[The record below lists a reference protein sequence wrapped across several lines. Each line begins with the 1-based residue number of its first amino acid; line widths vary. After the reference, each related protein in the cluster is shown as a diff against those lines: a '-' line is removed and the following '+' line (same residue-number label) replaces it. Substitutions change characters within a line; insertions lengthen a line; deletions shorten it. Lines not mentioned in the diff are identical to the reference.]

1 MFPDI
6 LGGSSGGNGEALVL
20 STLIDFLVHET
31 PSLESL
37 GREDLKT
44 VAKAM
49 VLDTLK
55 DDLKRRVEIERIDYP
70 AKRELF
76 LARCG
81 KKSVKTESTYRL
93 ALDLLDRWA
102 DRAGVHVLD
111 MKASH
116 ADAFID
122 SLEGAPST
130 VRIRVAAASSLF
142 TFLERE
148 TDGRVRNPFRGTKA
162 RPAKK
167 TKAPVVPTREELEVI
182 MAALSP
188 VNQAA
193 VVVMM
198 EHGLR
203 VGALAGLYI
212 WNGRYTSTS
221 KGKEVAGEFS
231 EVAAKA
237 IKKAGLDGKKPFA
250 GLAEDSVRNAFKYA
264 SGRLFREGKIGAA
277 FSVHD
282 IRHFF
287 AITQYTTD
295 KDMYKLKVLLNHAS
309 ISVTESYLRGLRVF
323 L

>member
-6 LGGSSGGNGEALVL
+6 LANGSASNGEAAVL
-20 STLIDFLVHET
+20 STLIDLLVHET

-49 VLDTLK
+49 VLDSLK

-93 ALDLLDRWA
+93 ALDLLDQWA
-102 DRAGVHVLD
+102 DRAGVHVLE
-111 MKASH
+111 MKGSQ

-122 SLEGAPST
+122 SLVGAPST
-130 VRIRVAAASSLF
+130 VRIRVAAASSFF

-162 RPAKK
+162 RPVKK
-167 TKAPVVPTREELEVI
+167 TKTPVVPTKEELEVI
-182 MAALSP
+182 MAALTP

-193 VVVMM
+193 VVVMT

-203 VGALAGLYI
+203 VGALAGLNI
-212 WNGRYTSTS
+212 WNGRYSSTS

-231 EVAAKA
+231 EVAAKS
-237 IKKAGLDGKKPFA
+237 IKKAGLDGKRPFA
-250 GLAEDSVRNAFKYA
+250 GLAEDSVRNALKYA
-264 SGRLFREGKIGAA
+264 CGKLFHEGKIEAA
-277 FSVHD
+277 YSVHD

-287 AITQYTTD
+287 AIREYAKD
-295 KDMYKLKVLLNHAS
+295 KDIYRLKVLLNHAS
-309 ISVTESYLRGLRVF
+309 ISVTETYLRGLRI
-323 L
+323 LL